1 MSDVRSH
8 LLQMRGLKL
17 EKTFRKQLKK
27 MSHLL
32 QMRGLKLICPYIFLH
47 TILSHLLQMRG
58 LKPYP
63 VHILSTSKPSRIF
76 YRCVD

>member
-1 MSDVRSH
+1 MESH

-32 QMRGLKLICPYIFLH
+32 QMRGLKPIGEFLGVVH
-47 TILSHLLQMRG
+47 T
-58 LKPYP
+58 
-63 VHILSTSKPSRIF
+63 
-76 YRCVD
+76 